1 MRRFVIIAGGKMVD
15 YQWHAKV
22 LQPGD
27 YIICADG
34 GANHAVKLGV
44 VPHLVIG
51 DMDSIDPRVEDSL
64 RSKGCEFR
72 AFPREKDKTDTQLAL
87 EEAVLRGAGEI
98 LLLGALGDRLDHTL
112 ANILLLIPWSS
123 RGIRVRLV
131 DENHEAQVVTG
142 PASFAVMG
150 ETGDTV
156 SLLPLTPTVKGIDL
170 EGFYYPLS
178 KATLRMGETTGI
190 SNELVAPTGRI
201 KLETGTL
208 LVALTRKGTS

>member
-1 MRRFVIIAGGKMVD
+1 M
-15 YQWHAKV
+15 
-22 LQPGD
+22 
-27 YIICADG
+27 
-34 GANHAVKLGV
+34 
-44 VPHLVIG
+44 
-51 DMDSIDPRVEDSL
+51 
-64 RSKGCEFR
+64 
-72 AFPREKDKTDTQLAL
+72 AL

-156 SLLPLTPTVKGIDL
+156 SLLPITPTVTGIDL
-170 EGFYYPLS
+170 EGSRHPPNCVRTRRTRT
-178 KATLRMGETTGI
+178 ACLRTIYWT
-190 SNELVAPTGRI
+190 PF
-201 KLETGTL
+201 
-208 LVALTRKGTS
+208 